1 MTEKNL
7 DSKVFFCI
15 PEKKLK
21 LSKYISWLDHNVL
34 NEWFRWNDN
43 NARVEGYEWNIEGGL
58 AGYIG
63 GKYLSCK
70 FYRYDGFG
78 GYPLALGVSKRGIL
92 IREHPYFL
100 EDVKKVHFVSD
111 NFERFLS
118 EKEISYKRTNFF
130 TESKFLDQ

>member
-70 FYRYDGFG
+70 FYRY
-78 GYPLALGVSKRGIL
+78 VQ
-92 IREHPYFL
+92 
-100 EDVKKVHFVSD
+100 KVHFVSD
-111 NFERFLS
+111 NFERFLIDKQILY
-118 EKEISYKRTNFF
+118 ERKNFF
-130 TESKFLDQ
+130 TDKSFYR